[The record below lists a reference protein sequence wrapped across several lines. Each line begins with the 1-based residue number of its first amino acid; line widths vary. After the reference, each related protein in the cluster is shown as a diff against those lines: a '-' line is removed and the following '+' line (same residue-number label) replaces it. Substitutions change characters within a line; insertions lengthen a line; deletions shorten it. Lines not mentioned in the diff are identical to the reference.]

1 MKQHTQKKRC
11 DKGNLANRSG
21 PPRISPARVSKK
33 RWQKQKGDVNSHIN
47 PGNSGYAIR
56 PFHKKLICGCL
67 ESHKIHSGAFYCACI
82 PKSQFTISKEKKM
95 SLSTPKVL
103 VADPVSQSGVDEL
116 SAGGTLEVVVK
127 TGLPEAEIIKI
138 IPEFSA
144 LVVRSQTKV
153 TAAVLE
159 AATNLKVVGRAGVG
173 VDNVDVDAAT
183 RRGVIVMN
191 TPGGNTISTAEHA
204 FSLLV
209 SIARSIPQA
218 DASMKAGRWDRKK
231 FEGVELYNKTLG
243 ILGMGRIGTEL
254 ARRAMAFGMRVLA
267 YDPYLSVSRAR
278 SLQVELIEEIDTL
291 LPQVDFISMH
301 MPLTDETRHMLDA
314 RRLALCK
321 KGVRIVN
328 CARGGLVAEAALYDA
343 LKSGHVGAAALDVF
357 EVEPPPAEFPLR
369 ELSNIVFTPH
379 LGASTAEA
387 QENVGI
393 EIAQAIRAALLDG
406 EIRNAVNMPS
416 IDAKTAV
423 VVKPYLTLGD
433 KLGRFVA
440 QLAPKRNDRVVITY
454 GGKAIEMPTDAISR
468 AILTGFLK
476 HAGGE
481 EVNSVNVRSM
491 AATIGLDV
499 QEVRSSEQTD
509 FNEWLHVAVFSGDTK
524 VSLGGTFFGAKNDPR
539 IVRVNGNPVEVTPS
553 GVVLM
558 LENCDRPG
566 IVGHIGTLLGT
577 EKINIASM
585 SLSRTEQG
593 GRALTLL
600 NLDSMPGADVLAKL
614 SSDADIYSARV
625 IAL

>member
-1 MKQHTQKKRC
+1 M
-11 DKGNLANRSG
+11 
-21 PPRISPARVSKK
+21 
-33 RWQKQKGDVNSHIN
+33 
-47 PGNSGYAIR
+47 
-56 PFHKKLICGCL
+56 
-67 ESHKIHSGAFYCACI
+67 
-82 PKSQFTISKEKKM
+82 SQN
-95 SLSTPKVL
+95 TPKVL
-103 VADPVSQSGVDEL
+103 VADPVSQRGVEEL
-116 SAGGTLEVVVK
+116 AANGSLEVVVK

-159 AATNLKVVGRAGVG
+159 AATKLKVVGRAGVG
-173 VDNVDVDAAT
+173 VDNVDVEAAT
-183 RRGVIVMN
+183 RHGVIVMN

-204 FSLLV
+204 FSLLM
-209 SIARSIPQA
+209 SIARNIPQA
-218 DASMKAGRWDRKK
+218 DASIKAGKWDRKK
-231 FEGVELYNKTLG
+231 YEGVELYNKTLG

-278 SLQVELIEEIDTL
+278 SMQVELIEDIDSL
-291 LPQVDFISMH
+291 LPQADFISMH

-314 RRLALCK
+314 RRLAICK

-328 CARGGLVAEAALYDA
+328 CARGGLVDEAALGEA
-343 LKSGHVGAAALDVF
+343 LKSGQVGAAALDVF
-357 EVEPPPAEFPLR
+357 EIEPPPADFALR
-369 ELSNIVFTPH
+369 DLPNIIFTPH

-416 IDAKTAV
+416 IDAKTAEI
-423 VVKPYLTLGD
+423 VKPYITLGD
-433 KLGRFVA
+433 KMGRFVA

-454 GGKAIEMPTDAISR
+454 GGKAVEMPTDAISR

-499 QEVRSSEQTD
+499 EEIRSSEQTD
-509 FNEWLHVAVFSGDTK
+509 FNEWLHVAVHSGEAK
-524 VSLGGTFFGAKNDPR
+524 VSVGGTFFGAKNDPR
-539 IVRVNGNPVEVTPS
+539 IVRVNGQSVEVTPS
-553 GVVLM
+553 GVVLI
-558 LENCDRPG
+558 LENRDRPG
-566 IVGHIGTLLGT
+566 IVGHIGTLLGK
-577 EKINIASM
+577 ENINIASM
-585 SLSRTEQG
+585 SLSRTELG

-600 NLDSMPGADVLAKL
+600 NLDSLPDADVLLRISA
-614 SSDADIYSARV
+614 DADIHSAQV
-625 IAL
+625 ISL